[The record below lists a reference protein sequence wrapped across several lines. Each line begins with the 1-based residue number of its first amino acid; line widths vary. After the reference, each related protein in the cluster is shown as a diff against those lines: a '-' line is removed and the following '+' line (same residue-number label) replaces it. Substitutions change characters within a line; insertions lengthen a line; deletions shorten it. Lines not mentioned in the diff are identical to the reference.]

1 MERGTVM
8 EINYKD
14 VGVRVKQERI
24 NKNITQEKLAELS
37 GVSVTHMSNIE
48 NANTKLSLPVLI
60 NISNALDC
68 DSSILLFENSTSN
81 LNSSLLIIQ
90 TAFLYSYFSVYHYH
104 KVHTSKDSTKYY
116 HNILI
121 YHPTNHLL
129 PLEQINLWIYIVK
142 YLLNLFSPVE
152 LLQDYNSYCFLKSES
167 AFLASLTCPLLIA
180 SSASAN
186 FFSIS

>member
-14 VGVRVKQERI
+14 IGVRVKQERI

-60 NISNALDC
+60 NIANALDC

-81 LNSSLLIIQ
+81 LNSSLLINNNRMFNFRF
-90 TAFLYSYFSVYHYH
+90 TNP
-104 KVHTSKDSTKYY
+104 TSGICSSRRRRSRMARYC
-116 HNILI
+116 LI
-121 YHPTNHLL
+121 R
-129 PLEQINLWIYIVK
+129 
-142 YLLNLFSPVE
+142 
-152 LLQDYNSYCFLKSES
+152 
-167 AFLASLTCPLLIA
+167 
-180 SSASAN
+180 
-186 FFSIS
+186 